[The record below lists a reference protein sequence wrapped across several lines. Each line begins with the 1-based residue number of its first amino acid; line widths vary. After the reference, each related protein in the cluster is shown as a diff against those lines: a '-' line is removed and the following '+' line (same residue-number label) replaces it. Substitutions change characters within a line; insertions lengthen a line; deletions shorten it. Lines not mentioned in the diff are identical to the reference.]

1 MKHSTIENI
10 VIYGCLGLAVILIG
24 YVLKESYANKNK
36 DESVI
41 QELESVFE
49 KKDIEDKPTKKEKTY
64 KEPDN
69 IKKVDKSIVINK
81 YFDDI
86 LNRRKD
92 NEVITYDTLASWGAY
107 EILSINY
114 LKPIADNYYAYDVNI
129 KIPNTK
135 AILSGRLNNEL
146 STEEYIVVTI
156 EFDLLYENGEF
167 TIKNIHV

>member
-10 VIYGCLGLAVILIG
+10 IIYSCLGLAVILIG

-41 QELESVFE
+41 KELESVFE
-49 KKDIEDKPTKKEKTY
+49 KKDIEEKEANKKVKKY

-69 IKKVDKSIVINK
+69 LKNVDKETVINK

-86 LNRRKD
+86 LNRRKE

-107 EILSINY
+107 EIISINY
-114 LKPIADNYYAYDVNI
+114 VKPIADNYHAYDVNI

-135 AILSGRLNNEL
+135 AIISGRLNNEL
-146 STEEYIVVTI
+146 SKEEYSN
-156 EFDLLYENGEF
+156 DS
-167 TIKNIHV
+167 K

>member
-10 VIYGCLGLAVILIG
+10 LIYTCLGLAVILIG

-41 QELESVFE
+41 KELESVFE
-49 KKDIEDKPTKKEKTY
+49 KKEEEEPIKKEKKY
-64 KEPDN
+64 IEPNN
-69 IKKVDKSIVINK
+69 IKTLDKGVVINK

-92 NEVITYDTLASWGAY
+92 NEVITYDTLISWGAY
-107 EILSINY
+107 EILSIDY
-114 LKPIADNYYAYDVNI
+114 VKPIANNYYAYDVNI

-135 AILSGRLNNEL
+135 AIISGRLNEKL
-146 STEEYIVVTI
+146 SKEDYLVVTI
-156 EFDLLYENGEF
+156 EFDLLLDNNSF
-167 TIKNIHV
+167 IIKNIHV